1 MSGFELLK
9 FNEKGLIP
17 VITQDAVTGRI
28 LMQAYAKKEQVQKTL
43 EKGTAHYFSRS
54 RNKEWHKGETSGHFQ
69 HVEKVLVDCDL
80 DCILYIVKQEGAAC
94 HTGKFSCFYRSLDKK
109 GELTDE

>member
-1 MSGFELLK
+1 MSGFESLK
-9 FNEKGLIP
+9 YNEKGLIP
-17 VITQDAVTGRI
+17 VITQDAVTGKV

-69 HVEKVLVDCDL
+69 YVEKVLVDCDL
-80 DCILYIVKQEGAAC
+80 DCILYIVKQEGSAC
-94 HTGKFSCFYRSLDKK
+94 HTGEFSCFYRSLDKK
-109 GELTDE
+109 GELIDE

>member
-1 MSGFELLK
+1 MSGLDDLK
-9 FNEKGLIP
+9 YNDDGLIP
-17 VITQDAVTGRI
+17 VVAQDVETGQV
-28 LMQAYAKKEQVQKTL
+28 LMQAYAKKEQLQKTL

-69 HVEKVLVDCDL
+69 KVEQVKVDCDN
-80 DCILYIVKQEGAAC
+80 DCILYIVRQEGSAC

-109 GELTDE
+109 GDIIDE

>member
-1 MSGFELLK
+1 MSGLDALK

-17 VITQDAVTGRI
+17 VITQDAVTGRV
-28 LMQAYAKKEQVQKTL
+28 LMQAYAKKEQLKKTL

-69 HVEKVLVDCDL
+69 HVEKVMVDCDM
-80 DCILYIVKQEGAAC
+80 DCILYMVKQEGVAC
-94 HTGKFSCFYRSLDKK
+94 HTGEFSCFYRSLDKK
-109 GELTDE
+109 GDVVNE